1 MGRGERIAVF
11 ALPALLCAAWTVLAG
26 KDVNWDLL
34 NYHYYLP
41 YEWLHDRLTQDYFAA
56 SGQSYLNPVGFL
68 PFYALLATGWH
79 SVLASMAL
87 AAVHSLNL
95 ALLYLIAWRLFA
107 HRSPAERRS
116 LSLLAAAVGGASAIF
131 WATVGSSFLE
141 PLLAVPMLAGV
152 LLLIEPGRT
161 HPLVAG
167 LLFGVASA
175 LKYSNA
181 VFALAALPLALAA
194 SSRRWRA
201 GLAYVAGGIAA
212 VAVLAGPWLV
222 LMGREF
228 GNPVFPLFNAW
239 FKSPH
244 APQANMFAGR
254 FAIADLGAALA
265 FPFELIA
272 PGPLLYAEISAPDL
286 RFAALVVAA
295 AAAFLVTALGLRRP
309 AGALTG
315 ADWRLLGF
323 FALAFA
329 LWMATLVNGRY
340 GLIVLLLAGV
350 CLVRI
355 TERLLPISAVRVA
368 VAALLVAQIAACV
381 MIAAPR
387 WFIAERWSASWLP
400 FRPDARAL
408 REPALYLT
416 VETLPMA
423 AVVPSLHPQSSFA
436 NVRGQYSIAPGSPA
450 LQPLF
455 KRHAG
460 HVRALGRFLQLRE
473 GGMPRSEVVAA
484 YDSTLIRFGYRV
496 DAHDC
501 FAIPWQPDEDDALS
515 RAANWLAREPARH
528 DAVLSLGSCALVPAK
543 RDPRDIERERSVSA
557 AFDRIEQRCAQL
569 LGGQSALIEPLGR
582 EWMRNYPAIDARLLT
597 DGDRILLE
605 RYLALSYIDFGA
617 LSAWQRGEA
626 PLPEACQ
633 PRP

>member
-1 MGRGERIAVF
+1 MARARPTEARRVSRASLFLVF
-11 ALPALLCAAWTVLAG
+11 AIPAAACAVWTVLAG

-41 YEWLHDRLTQDYFAA
+41 YEWLHDRLAQDYFAA
-56 SGQSYLNPVGFL
+56 SGQSYLNPIGFL
-68 PFYALLATGWH
+68 PFYAMLAAGWH
-79 SVLASMAL
+79 SVVASMAL
-87 AAVHSLNL
+87 AVVHSLNL
-95 ALLYLIAWRLFA
+95 ALLYLIAWRLFG

-116 LSLLAAAVGGASAIF
+116 LSVLAAAVGGASAIF

-152 LLLIEPGRT
+152 LLLIEPNRA

-167 LLFGVASA
+167 LLFGAASA

-194 SSRRWRA
+194 SPRRWRA
-201 GLAYVAGGIAA
+201 GLTYVAGGVAA
-212 VAVLAGPWLV
+212 LAVLAGPWLV

-228 GNPVFPLFNAW
+228 GNPVFPLFNGW

-265 FPFELIA
+265 FPFELVA

-295 AAAFLVTALGLRRP
+295 AAAFVVTALGRRRP
-309 AGALTG
+309 AEAFTG
-315 ADWRLLGF
+315 VDGRLLGF

-329 LWMATLVNGRY
+329 LWLATSVNGRY

-355 TERLLPISAVRVA
+355 VERLLPISAARVA
-368 VAALLVAQIAACV
+368 IGALLVAQIAACV
-381 MIAAPR
+381 MISAPR

-400 FRPDARAL
+400 FQPDERAV
-408 REPALYLT
+408 REPALYLS

-423 AVVPSLHPQSSFA
+423 AVVPSVHPQSSFA
-436 NVRGQYSIAPGSPA
+436 NVRGQYSIAPGAPA
-450 LQPLF
+450 LEPLF

-473 GGMPRSEVVAA
+473 DGKPRPEVTEA

-496 DAHDC
+496 DAADC
-501 FAIPWQPDEDDALS
+501 FAIPWRPDEDDWLS
-515 RAANWLAREPARH
+515 RTANWVAGAPPPHPA
-528 DAVLSLGSCALVPAK
+528 VV
-543 RDPRDIERERSVSA
+543 
-557 AFDRIEQRCAQL
+557 
-569 LGGQSALIEPLGR
+569 
-582 EWMRNYPAIDARLLT
+582 
-597 DGDRILLE
+597 
-605 RYLALSYIDFGA
+605 
-617 LSAWQRGEA
+617 
-626 PLPEACQ
+626 
-633 PRP
+633 

>member
-1 MGRGERIAVF
+1 MGRGERIAIFV
-11 ALPALLCAAWTVLAG
+11 LPALLCAAWTVFAG

-41 YEWLHDRLTQDYFAA
+41 YEWLHDRVLQDYFAA
-56 SGQSYLNPVGFL
+56 SGQGYLNPVGFV
-68 PFYALLATGWH
+68 PFYVLAASWH
-79 SVLASMAL
+79 SVVASMAL
-87 AAVHSLNL
+87 AAMHGVNL

-107 HRSPAERRS
+107 HRGPGERRL
-116 LSLLAAAVGGASAIF
+116 LSVLAAAVGGASAIF

-152 LLLIEPGRT
+152 LLLIEPGRA
-161 HPLVAG
+161 HPLAAG

-194 SSRRWRA
+194 SPRRWRA

-244 APQANMFAGR
+244 APQANIFAGR

-272 PGPLLYAEISAPDL
+272 PGPLLYAEITAPDL

-295 AAAFLVTALGLRRP
+295 AAVVIVTSLGLRRP
-309 AGALTG
+309 VGALAG

-350 CLVRI
+350 CLVRLA
-355 TERLLPISAVRVA
+355 ERLLPIAAVRVA
-368 VAALLVAQIAACV
+368 VAALLVAQIAACM
-381 MIAAPR
+381 MISAPR

-400 FRPDARAL
+400 FRPDARGL

-455 KRHAG
+455 TRHAG

-473 GGMPRSEVVAA
+473 GGMPRPEVVAA
-484 YDSTLIRFGYRV
+484 YDSTLIRFGYRIAA
-496 DAHDC
+496 DDC
-501 FAIPWQPDEDDALS
+501 FAIAWQPDEDDALS

-557 AFDRIEQRCAQL
+557 AFDRVEQRCAKL
-569 LGGQSALIEPLGR
+569 LGGQTALIEPLGK

-597 DGDRILLE
+597 NGDRILLE
-605 RYLALSYIDFGA
+605 RYLALSYVDFGP
-617 LSAWQRGEA
+617 LSSWESGEA
-626 PLPEACQ
+626 PVPLAC
-633 PRP
+633 R